1 MVTEP
6 LTYSVKEAAKVLG
19 VGRASAYELVRT
31 GRLPH
36 IQIGRRM
43 LISRAVL
50 REFLGLLPDENA
62 LAQSQGKDADREK
75 AGEEEETTYVVTI
88 RRVVKPAPQPAFRL

>member
-1 MVTEP
+1 MAEP
-6 LTYSVKEAAKVLG
+6 LTYSVEEAAKVLG
-19 VGRASAYELVRT
+19 VGRGSTYELIHT
-31 GRLPH
+31 GQLRH

-62 LAQSQGKDADREK
+62 PAQSQGKNKDRDKGDE
-75 AGEEEETTYVVTI
+75 AQETTYLVTI
-88 RRVVKPAPQPAFRL
+88 RRLVNPAPRSGFQM

>member
-1 MVTEP
+1 MAEP
-6 LTYSVKEAAKVLG
+6 LTYSVEEAAKVLG
-19 VGRASAYELVRT
+19 VGRASAYELVHT

-50 REFLGLLPDENA
+50 REFLGLPPDENTP
-62 LAQSQGKDADREK
+62 AQSQGKDRDKED
-75 AGEEEETTYVVTI
+75 ETQETTYLITI
-88 RRVVKPAPQPAFRL
+88 RRLVNRAPRSGFQI